1 MTVSIVV
8 DDSGWDA
15 IPDLEKLARR
25 AANATLAAAYSGPR
39 PAALAIL
46 FTGDAAI
53 TEINRR
59 WRGKAKPTN
68 VLSFPAPAGLPV
80 LQGESAPLGDIVL
93 GFDTVAREAREQDK
107 PLPHHATHLIVHGV
121 LHLLGH
127 DHETKAEAE
136 KMEALE
142 CTILKQ
148 LGIADPYER
157 H

>member
-1 MTVSIVV
+1 MTVSIVTG
-8 DDSGWDA
+8 DSGWDA
-15 IPDLEKLARR
+15 VPELAELARR
-25 AANATLAAAYSGPR
+25 AADATLAAAYSGRR

-53 TEINRR
+53 AELNRQ
-59 WRGKAKPTN
+59 WRGQAKPTN

-80 LQGESAPLGDIVL
+80 PEGEPEPLGDIVL
-93 GFDTVAREAREQDK
+93 AFGTVAREAREQGK

-127 DHETKAEAE
+127 DHESESGAKD
-136 KMEALE
+136 MEALE

>member
-1 MTVSIVV
+1 MTVSIVA

-25 AANATLAAAYSGPR
+25 AADAALAEAYDGSQ

-53 TEINRR
+53 AEINRQ
-59 WRGKAKPTN
+59 WRGQAKPTN

-80 LQGESAPLGDIVL
+80 PAGEPRPLGDIVL
-93 GFDTVAREAREQDK
+93 AFGTVAREAEEQGK

-127 DHETKAEAE
+127 DHESKAQA
-136 KMEALE
+136 KDMEALE